1 MANRVDNH
9 LGVGRFVKNDVRVR
23 RRVQAANNRI
33 GCADPDVRM
42 GRQKIDDRL
51 DARLNPLGECAA
63 M

>member
-1 MANRVDNH
+1 MANRVDNY
-9 LGVGRFVKNDVRVR
+9 LGVGRFVKNDVWVR

-42 GRQKIDDRL
+42 GREKIDYRL
-51 DARLNPLGECAA
+51 DACMNPLERAA